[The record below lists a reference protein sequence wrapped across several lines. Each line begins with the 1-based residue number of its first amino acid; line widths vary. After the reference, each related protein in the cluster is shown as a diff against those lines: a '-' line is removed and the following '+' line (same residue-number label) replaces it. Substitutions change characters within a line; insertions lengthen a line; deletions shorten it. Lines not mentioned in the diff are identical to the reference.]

1 MCLLHCRRWVTGFE
15 ITSQVRG
22 SNRFGLCH
30 IFRALLFS
38 DFSNSEL
45 LLLFAWGECRSSV
58 SLFVFVCFF
67 MFYYPFSYSYP
78 LTSQRERASLRVLA
92 HSPAAEYWCLF
103 LDTWLVI
110 GLGCSVPYF
119 PSSIFDRLCLWG
131 PRGWGL
137 LRVLIP
143 FFPSKEVGLVSSLN
157 GLGQEFLPLSLC
169 DKSL

>member
-1 MCLLHCRRWVTGFE
+1 MTHQTPLFIPINFPVFPRQEYWSGLAFPSENLPDPGIKHVSPALQALSHWFE

-22 SNRFGLCH
+22 SDRFGLCH

-67 MFYYPFSYSYP
+67 MFCYPFSYSYP

-119 PSSIFDRLCLWG
+119 PSSIFDRLCL
-131 PRGWGL
+131 
-137 LRVLIP
+137 
-143 FFPSKEVGLVSSLN
+143 
-157 GLGQEFLPLSLC
+157 
-169 DKSL
+169 